1 LPVTRGASKILPHL
15 RRSELRDHKIM
26 RLHQRLPVIVVAAL
40 SLVVLF
46 ACSETQFLVN
56 TAKRLSPHEDASA
69 RGVYKVGIPY
79 KINGVWYYPKV
90 DYEYVETGIASWYG
104 PNFHGRRTANGE
116 AFDQNIVSAA
126 HRTLPLPS
134 LVRVTNLENGR
145 SIQVRVN
152 DRGPFAHGRI
162 IDLSRQGAQL
172 LGFHRKGTAKV
183 RVEILALESRQV
195 AAQMGAGEIQL
206 ARASSGGDGAK
217 PRITPAPSATVT
229 RAPLDGAPGAKAPQ
243 RRAATAPAPTEAAV
257 AALEAPVVTRVP
269 VERTSMYIQ
278 AGAFAEFE
286 NANRLRARLSVL
298 GRSEVSQVQLGNQVL
313 FRVRLGPIDH
323 LPTADATLER
333 LIRAGYS
340 DARLVVDR

>member
-1 LPVTRGASKILPHL
+1 MN
-15 RRSELRDHKIM
+15 HKIM
-26 RLHQRLPVIVVAAL
+26 RLHQRLPVIVVAAF

-56 TAKRLSPHEDASA
+56 TAKRLSPHEEASS
-69 RGVYKVGIPY
+69 RGTYKVGNSY

-116 AFDQNIVSAA
+116 SFDQNIVSAA

-183 RVEILALESRQV
+183 RVEIMAQESRQI
-195 AAQMGAGEIQL
+195 AARWGQGK
-206 ARASSGGDGAK
+206 SSS
-217 PRITPAPSATVT
+217 PE
-229 RAPLDGAPGAKAPQ
+229 
-243 RRAATAPAPTEAAV
+243 RRAAATGQSPKSP
-257 AALEAPVVTRVP
+257 PH
-269 VERTSMYIQ
+269 
-278 AGAFAEFE
+278 
-286 NANRLRARLSVL
+286 RA
-298 GRSEVSQVQLGNQVL
+298 Q
-313 FRVRLGPIDH
+313 P
-323 LPTADATLER
+323 
-333 LIRAGYS
+333 
-340 DARLVVDR
+340 

>member
-1 LPVTRGASKILPHL
+1 
-15 RRSELRDHKIM
+15 M
-26 RLHQRLPVIVVAAL
+26 VIVAAL
-40 SLVVLF
+40 GLVVLF

-69 RGVYKVGIPY
+69 RGVYKVGTPY
-79 KINGVWYYPKV
+79 QINGVWYYPKV
-90 DYEYVETGIASWYG
+90 DYEYIETGIASWYG

-183 RVEILALESRQV
+183 RVEIMAPESRQI
-195 AAQMGAGEIQL
+195 AAQMGAGEVQL
-206 ARASSGGDGAK
+206 ARASSGGDGNK

-229 RAPLDGAPGAKAPQ
+229 RAPLDGAPGAKVPQ
-243 RRAATAPAPTEAAV
+243 RRTVDAPAPAQPPETAV
-257 AALEAPVVTRVP
+257 AALEAPVVSRVP

-286 NANRLRARLSVL
+286 NANRLRARLSAL

-340 DARLVVDR
+340 DARITVDR

>member
-1 LPVTRGASKILPHL
+1 
-15 RRSELRDHKIM
+15 M
-26 RLHQRLPVIVVAAL
+26 VVAAFG
-40 SLVVLF
+40 LVVLF
-46 ACSETQFLVN
+46 ACSETQFLMN
-56 TAKRLSPHEDASA
+56 TAKRLSPQEDAAA
-69 RGVYKVGIPY
+69 RGIYKVGNPY
-79 KINGVWYYPKV
+79 KINGVWYYPRL
-90 DYEYVETGIASWYG
+90 DYEYLETGIASWYG

-183 RVEILALESRQV
+183 RVEVMAPESRQI
-195 AAQMGAGEIQL
+195 AAQMGAGDVQL
-206 ARASSGGDGAK
+206 ARALSGGDGGK
-217 PRITPAPSATVT
+217 PRITPAPSAAVT

-243 RRAATAPAPTEAAV
+243 RQAAPAPAPKAPPNNAV
-257 AALEAPVVTRVP
+257 AALEQPVVTRVP
-269 VERTSMYIQ
+269 VERTSIYVQ

-298 GRSEVSQVQLGNQVL
+298 GRSDVSQVQLGNQVL

-323 LPTADATLER
+323 LPTADAMLER
-333 LIRAGYS
+333 VIRAGHT
-340 DARLVVDR
+340 DARIVVDR